1 MYRIPM
7 GFSSSP
13 DLPGQRTTR
22 SSHPL
27 AGRALRLAGRSLLA
41 AALGATV
48 VVTMTGCAAQQH
60 FRAGVALSAANKP
73 EAALERLRAAAEA
86 APENTEYRTA
96 YLLAR
101 QRMVAGLLEQAAQA
115 VADSQLDRAQSLYL
129 RVLTIDPANRP
140 AKAGLDSLQRQA
152 AHARSLDEAEEH
164 YAQRRID
171 AARVVVMSVLDADPR
186 HARAR
191 ALLRQIEARQEPA
204 AVELRLGA
212 AFRQP
217 VSLEFRDATVKQ
229 VFDALSRTSGLNFVF
244 DKDVKTDQKTAL
256 MLRNS
261 TVEAALQML
270 LMSNQLEMQVM
281 DAGTVMVFPNT
292 AAKLREYQ
300 QLVVKT
306 FVLSNANAK
315 AVVELIKT
323 MVRARDIVYDEKLNM
338 VFMRDTVEGVR
349 LAERLVALHD
359 VAEPEV
365 MLEVE
370 ILEISRDRLT
380 ELGIAWPGSL
390 TLTPLSSPDSA
401 FDTLTLRDLRN
412 LRSETVGARIDA
424 LRINARKVDGDSN
437 LLANP
442 RIRVLN
448 RDKARIVIGN
458 RIPSVST
465 TVTATGLATESVSYL
480 DVGLKLE
487 VEPTIFVNGDVAI
500 KVALEVSNVISSQ
513 TTNAGSSTY
522 NIGTRSATTTL
533 RLKDGENQVLAG
545 LINDE
550 DRRAASKVPALGE
563 LPVAGRLFGSTL
575 SDGRKSEIVLSIT
588 PRLIRNIQRP
598 PAGEAEFFSGT
609 DSSARSRPA
618 AGQPARALGDPER
631 VPPSGPTAAGA
642 TGSPVAP
649 ATAPAPAG
657 AAPPTR

>member
-1 MYRIPM
+1 M
-7 GFSSSP
+7 
-13 DLPGQRTTR
+13 
-22 SSHPL
+22 
-27 AGRALRLAGRSLLA
+27 LLA
-41 AALGATV
+41 TALGATV
-48 VVTMTGCAAQQH
+48 VITMSGCAAQKH
-60 FRAGVALSAANKP
+60 YRAGLALTAANQP
-73 EAALERLRAAAEA
+73 EAALDRLRAASEA

-101 QRMVAGLLEQAAQA
+101 QRLVASVLEQADRA
-115 VADSQLDRAQSLYL
+115 VADSQPERAQNLFL
-129 RVLTIDPANRP
+129 RVLAIDPVNRP

-164 YAQRRID
+164 YAQRRTD

-212 AFRQP
+212 PFRQP

-256 MLRNS
+256 TLRNS

-270 LMSNQLEMQVM
+270 LVSNQLEMQVM

-306 FVLSNANAK
+306 FVLSSANAK

-323 MVRARDIVYDEKLNM
+323 MVRSRDIVYDEKLNM
-338 VFMRDTVEGVR
+338 VFMRDTVEAVR

-390 TLTPLSSPDSA
+390 TLTPLISPDSTI
-401 FDTLTLRDLRN
+401 DTLTLRDLRS

-609 DSSARSRPA
+609 DSSARTRPA

-631 VPPSGPTAAGA
+631 VPPSGPAAAGA

>member
-1 MYRIPM
+1 MNRNPT
-7 GFSSSP
+7 GSFSSP
-13 DLPGQRTTR
+13 RPQGERRTR
-22 SSHPL
+22 STCAL
-27 AGRALRLAGRSLLA
+27 AGRARRRAGRTLFA
-41 AALGATV
+41 TALGAALVITLS
-48 VVTMTGCAAQQH
+48 GCAGQQH
-60 FRAGVALSAANKP
+60 FRAGVALSDANQP
-73 EAALERLRAAAEA
+73 EAAFERLRAAAEA
-86 APENTEYRTA
+86 APENTAYGTA

-101 QRMVAGLLEQAAQA
+101 QRLVAGLLEQATQA
-115 VADSQLDRAQSLYL
+115 VADSQFDRAQSLFL
-129 RVLTIDPANRP
+129 RVLALDPANRP

-152 AHARSLDEAEEH
+152 AHTRSLDQAEEH
-164 YAQRRID
+164 LAQRRTD
-171 AARVVVMSVLDADPR
+171 AARVVVMSVLDAEPR
-186 HARAR
+186 HPRAR

-204 AVELRLGA
+204 TIELRLGA
-212 AFRQP
+212 AYRQP
-217 VSLEFRDATVKQ
+217 ISLEFRDATVKQ

-256 MLRNS
+256 SLRNS

-270 LMSNQLEMQVM
+270 LLSNQLEMQVM

-300 QLVVKT
+300 QLVMKT
-306 FVLSNANAK
+306 FVLSSANAK
-315 AVVELIKT
+315 AVVELLKT
-323 MVRARDIVYDEKLNM
+323 MVKSRDIVYDEKLNM

-380 ELGIAWPGSL
+380 ELGISWPGSL
-390 TLTPLSSPDSA
+390 TLSPLISPDSP
-401 FDTLTLRDLRN
+401 FDVLTLRDLQN
-412 LRSETVGARIDA
+412 LRSQNLAARIDA
-424 LRINARKVDGDSN
+424 LKLNARRVDGDSN

-465 TVTATGLATESVSYL
+465 TVTSTGLAIESVSYL

-550 DRRAASKVPALGE
+550 DRRTASKVPALGE

-575 SDGRKSEIVLSIT
+575 SDGKKSEIVLSIT

-598 PAGEAEFFSGT
+598 PTAEAEFFSGT

-618 AGQPARALGDPER
+618 AGQPSRALGEPDR
-631 VPPSGPTAAGA
+631 VPPSGPAAAGGAA
-642 TGSPVAP
+642 TPLAP
-649 ATAPAPAG
+649 AATPAAAG